1 MLDIDLIVQECRS
14 GLQLSFLVLFNENS
28 AVPISSTLSC
38 FVFITRLSLIANFLF
53 HCVVINKGVVVACH
67 CGFNCLHLKNKCRIK
82 CRRKRRNLI
91 KWVVDGNR
99 IRLDSDLH

>member
-28 AVPISSTLSC
+28 AVPISLTLSC

-53 HCVVINKGVVVACH
+53 HCFVINKGVVVARH
-67 CGFNCLHLKNKCRIK
+67 WKFNCLHLKNQCRIK
-82 CRRKRRNLI
+82 CWHKRRNLI
-91 KWVVDGNR
+91 KWIVDGNR
-99 IRLDSDLH
+99 IRMDSNLH